1 MSNAESDDRQETH
14 VSQGGMG
21 VVFETKLPVRWSSL
35 HRVLTSM
42 ELAEVNQRVESVL
55 HTVGNLDDQHMPL
68 PEDVSPFGPELA
80 RLDFKLNLLL
90 DLVGDLASRGLER
103 PPLRWVQI
111 GARSVVW
118 EDSLENAPEEVNS
131 WGKLELWLHP
141 FYPRALSLPARVT
154 SVENEGGSARITT
167 ELSGLGE
174 SAQEQLERW
183 IFSHHR
189 RAVAHERP
197 GNV

>member
-1 MSNAESDDRQETH
+1 MSNAESDDRRETQ
-14 VSQGGMG
+14 SSLEFMG

-35 HRVLTSM
+35 RRVLTSM
-42 ELAEVNQRVESVL
+42 ELAEINQRVEGVL
-55 HTVGNLDDQHMPL
+55 HTVGCLDDQHMPL
-68 PEDVSPFGPELA
+68 SEDVSPFGPELA

-90 DLVGDLASRGLER
+90 DLVSDLASRSLER
-103 PPLRWVQI
+103 PPLRRIKI

-118 EDSLENAPEEVNS
+118 EDSLENAPGVNS

-154 SVENEGGSARITT
+154 SVENEGESARITI

-189 RAVAHERP
+189 RAIAHERP

>member
-1 MSNAESDDRQETH
+1 MSDAESDDRQETF

-42 ELAEVNQRVESVL
+42 ELAEINQRVESVL

-103 PPLRWVQI
+103 PPLRWAQI

-118 EDSLENAPEEVNS
+118 EDSLENAPEVNS